1 MTVALLVALLALVP
15 APALAHGGLRRS
27 IPAKDAHLTTVP
39 RELRLIFS
47 EPSELSFSAVELRAP
62 DGRAVPL
69 GALVRATGDPNTL
82 VAAITGPLFAAGTYT
97 VVWRT
102 AGADGHPVRG
112 QFEFVIAGG
121 AAGLVAEEAEV
132 RGEPGATVPAPG
144 QPDAPMA
151 HHNPVSLPTGGAF
164 DAESPAYVTIRWLQ
178 FVALLVV
185 IGAVVFRYVVMRSVR
200 AQHPPDSALASSV
213 RIGAARAGVWGA
225 AALAVTGV
233 LRLYAQSYAL
243 HGSANALDLSLMG
256 AMLIRTMW
264 GWGWLLQ
271 LCGVIL
277 ALIGFTRAQRGAE
290 GGWSLAA
297 LGALALSV
305 TPALSGH
312 AAAVP
317 NITALTVAADSLHVI
332 GAGGWL
338 GGLLILVSVGVPKA
352 LALPEDQRGPAIAH
366 LVNAFSPAA
375 LLFAGLVGLTGLFAA
390 WIHLGSFGALWQTP
404 YGRTLIVKLAV
415 LSAVA
420 GTGAYN
426 WLRVRPALGD
436 VEGGRRITRSARV
449 ELAFGVMVLLVTA
462 VLVGTATGKESA
474 MSARE
479 SGPEPAAAIT
489 APAAAP
495 IPGN

>member
-1 MTVALLVALLALVP
+1 MTVALLLALLTLVP

-27 IPAKDAHLTTVP
+27 IPAKDAHLAIVP
-39 RELRLIFS
+39 RELRLTFS

-62 DGRAVPL
+62 DGKSVPL
-69 GALVRATGDPNTL
+69 GELVRAAGDPNTL

-121 AAGLVAEEAEV
+121 AAGLVAEDAEV

-151 HHNPVSLPTGGAF
+151 HNPVSLPAGGAF

-178 FVALLVV
+178 FIALLVV

-213 RIGAARAGVWGA
+213 RLGAARAGVWGA

-243 HGSANALDLSLMG
+243 HGSANVLDPSLMG

-277 ALIGFTRAQRGAE
+277 ALIGFARARRAADR
-290 GGWSLAA
+290 GWSLAA
-297 LGALALSV
+297 LGVLALAV

-317 NITALTVAADSLHVI
+317 DITALTIAVDALHVI

-375 LLFAGLVGLTGLFAA
+375 LVFAGLVGITGLFAA
-390 WIHLGSFGALWQTP
+390 WINLGSLGALWQTP

-462 VLVGTATGKESA
+462 VLVGTATGKESS
-474 MSARE
+474 MSGRE
-479 SGPEPAAAIT
+479 SEPVTAPTVT
-489 APAAAP
+489 APAPAP
-495 IPGN
+495 IPVN